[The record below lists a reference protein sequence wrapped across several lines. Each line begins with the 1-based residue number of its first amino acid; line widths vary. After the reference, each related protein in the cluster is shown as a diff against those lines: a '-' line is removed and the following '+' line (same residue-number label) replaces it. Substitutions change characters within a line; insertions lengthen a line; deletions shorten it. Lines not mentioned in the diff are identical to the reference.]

1 MSHVFISYSRTD
13 VDAANAFA
21 ALLRTSGHSVFIDYQ
36 SIAPGEDFPERL
48 AREIEKSDMLLYL
61 VSAASVDSR
70 WVKSEVQY
78 AFNHRKQI
86 IVVRLDL
93 TPLPRT
99 LFFLTMT
106 DYVEATYWNTSSTLR
121 PETVEKLSRALSL
134 TPNPAPAPPS
144 PSPATKPGLV
154 VARIGPAD
162 FRSIGDAIKKAP
174 EGSTIYVKPGLYRES
189 ITLNKPVEL
198 IGDGPREDI
207 VIEVTQGN
215 CLRMST
221 DYAIVRGLTLRQRS
235 GAEAENTAVYVP
247 QGRLVLED
255 CDLTSDSVAC
265 LETKGGGSDP
275 IVRRCRIFNGNQ
287 GGIFVHEYGR
297 GTYEDCQVFGNGL
310 AGIEAKVNA
319 NPVIRRCQIYDN
331 RGSGIFVHT
340 EGAGSFE
347 DCEIHANLFHG
358 VNIRNQGNPTLRGC
372 TITRNEEYGVRAH
385 DGAKGTVTN
394 CDLRDNGWGTWHIDD
409 SSNVTRRDNQE

>member
-48 AREIEKSDMLLYL
+48 ASEIEKSDMLLYL
-61 VSAASVDSR
+61 VSSASVGSR

-78 AFNHRKQI
+78 AFNHSKQI
-86 IVVRLDL
+86 IVVRLDM

-106 DYVEATYWNTSSTLR
+106 DYVDTTYWKTSSTLR

-134 TPNPAPAPPS
+134 TPDSAPAQLS
-144 PSPATKPGLV
+144 PSPTTKPGLV

-198 IGDGPREDI
+198 IGDGPHEDI
-207 VIEVTQGN
+207 VVETTQGN
-215 CLRMST
+215 CILMST
-221 DYAIVRGLTLRQRS
+221 DYAVVRGLTLRQRS
-235 GAEAENTAVYVP
+235 GSDMNKSGVYVP

-255 CDLTSDSVAC
+255 CDVTSDSISCIEV
-265 LETKGGGSDP
+265 KGLGSDP
-275 IVRRCRIFNGNQ
+275 IVRRCRLFNGREAGVNVRDF
-287 GGIFVHEYGR
+287 GSGIFE
-297 GTYEDCQVFGNGL
+297 ECQIFGNGFS
-310 AGIEAKVNA
+310 GIASKENS
-319 NPVIRRCQIYDN
+319 NPVVRRCQIFEN
-331 RGSGIFVHT
+331 KGGILVH
-340 EGAGSFE
+340 EGGMGVFE
-347 DCEIHANLFHG
+347 DCEIYANLSHG
-358 VNIRNQGNPTLRGC
+358 VEIRRQSNPTFRGC
-372 TITRNEEYGVRAH
+372 TITRNVQRGVYAH
-385 DGAKGTVTN
+385 ENAKGTVTN
-394 CDLRDNGWGTWHIDD
+394 CDLRDNVKGAWYIDD
-409 SSNVTRRDNQE
+409 TSQITRRDNQE